1 MFDSYFDCR
10 NLPIIKNCILMA
22 EAIIKQ
28 IEIYK
33 SPIRLKETFVT
44 SLGPLDFAENVI
56 VIIKTNNGIT
66 GFGECSPFMSI
77 NGESMDTC
85 YVVAQYLAKSLIGK
99 NALDIEQC
107 SLLMDKT
114 IFANT
119 SIKSAFDIALYDIAS
134 QQAGLPLYRFLSGTN
149 NKKIITDYTV
159 SIGKATKMANDAQKI
174 IDNGFQF
181 IKVKLGESKE
191 KDIERIQ
198 LMRAKIGMDTPIRID
213 ANQGWSVN
221 DAIEILKELGQ
232 YNIQH
237 CEEPIARWN
246 YMEMKKVKEQ
256 SPIPIMADESCLDH
270 NDAKR
275 LIDLGACD
283 MFNIKLGKSSG
294 IFKAKKIIALA
305 NAAGMKLQLG
315 GFLESRLAFTA
326 AAHLAL
332 TSDNIIHFDFD
343 TPLMFVEDPVI
354 GGIRFDNKGMI
365 TVPETNGLGA
375 TVDENYLSKQTKQ
388 MIN

>member
-1 MFDSYFDCR
+1 
-10 NLPIIKNCILMA
+10 MA
-22 EAIIKQ
+22 ETFIKQ

-99 NALDIEQC
+99 NALDIDHC
-107 SLLMDKT
+107 SLVMDKT
-114 IFANT
+114 IYANT

-159 SIGKATKMANDAQKI
+159 SIGDSNKMANDAQKI

-221 DAIEILKELGQ
+221 DAIEILNELNQ

-246 YMEMKKVKEQ
+246 YMEMRKVKEQ

-294 IFKAKKIIALA
+294 IFKAEKIIALA
-305 NAAGMKLQLG
+305 EQAGMKLQLG

-354 GGIRFDNKGMI
+354 GGISFDNKGMI
-365 TVPETNGLGA
+365 TVPETNGLGT

-388 MIN
+388 IIN

>member
-1 MFDSYFDCR
+1 
-10 NLPIIKNCILMA
+10 MA

-99 NALDIEQC
+99 NALDIDYC
-107 SLLMDKT
+107 SLVMDKT
-114 IFANT
+114 IYANT

-354 GGIRFDNKGMI
+354 GGISFDNKGMI

>member
-1 MFDSYFDCR
+1 MSVAS
-10 NLPIIKNCILMA
+10 IQKV
-22 EAIIKQ
+22 
-28 IEIYK
+28 EIYK

-44 SLGPLDFAENVI
+44 SLGPLDYAENVI
-56 VIIKTNNGIT
+56 VVITTHNGIT

-77 NGESMDTC
+77 NGESMDTAFI
-85 YVVAQYLAKSLIGK
+85 VGQYLAKALLGK
-99 NALDIEQC
+99 NALDIERC

-134 QQAGLPLYRFLSGTN
+134 QQAGLPLYQFLSGTN

-159 SIGKATKMANDAQKI
+159 SIGEAGKMVNDAQKI

-191 KDIERIQ
+191 KDIERISKI
-198 LMRAKIGMDTPIRID
+198 REKIGMDTPIRID

-221 DAIEILKELGQ
+221 DAIEILKELDQ

-246 YMEMKKVKEQ
+246 FMEMRKVKEQ
-256 SPIPIMADESCLDH
+256 SPIPVMADESCLDH

-294 IFKAKKIIALA
+294 IFKAEKIIALA
-305 NAAGMKLQLG
+305 SAAGMTLQLG
-315 GFLESRLAFTA
+315 GFLESRLGFTA
-326 AAHLAL
+326 ASHLAL
-332 TSDNIIHFDFD
+332 TSDNIIHYDFD
-343 TPLMFVEDPVI
+343 TPLMFVEDPVV
-354 GGIRFDNKGMI
+354 GGIRFNGVGEI
-365 TVPETNGLGA
+365 TIPETPGLGA
-375 TVDENYLSKQTKQ
+375 VVDNEYLKKQVKATIEN
-388 MIN
+388 

>member
-354 GGIRFDNKGMI
+354 GGISFDNKGMI